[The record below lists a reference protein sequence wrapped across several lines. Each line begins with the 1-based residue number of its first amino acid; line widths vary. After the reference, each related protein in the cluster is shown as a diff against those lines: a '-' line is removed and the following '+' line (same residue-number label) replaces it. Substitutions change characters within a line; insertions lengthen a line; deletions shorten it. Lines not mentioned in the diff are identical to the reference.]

1 MTSMNTLKRYTRN
14 ALIALVVLLTIRV
27 YWFVPPHNMK
37 AMDVT
42 YSEDGRYVAGTYFQ
56 KYKAGVGTNKVL
68 VLLQSREEGSRGK
81 TLAIVREIID
91 FGFDLGFL
99 CPGGEKLNELGE
111 LVCRNPPPDIFYWNT
126 ADDTQL
132 SLPVPLWR
140 RADAWLISLFYT
152 LPVLPQNPAK
162 AAE

>member
-1 MTSMNTLKRYTRN
+1 MNTLKRYTRH

-27 YWFVPPHNMK
+27 YLFVPPENTE
-37 AMDVT
+37 ASDVT
-42 YSEDGRYVAGTYFQ
+42 YSEDGRYVAGVLPDG
-56 KYKAGVGTNKVL
+56 KKGTNHAF

-91 FGFDLGFL
+91 FGFHLDFL

>member
-1 MTSMNTLKRYTRN
+1 MNTLKRYTRN

-27 YWFVPPHNMK
+27 YWFVPPEDT
-37 AMDVT
+37 DVYKLT
-42 YSEDGRYVAGTYFQ
+42 FSKDGRYM
-56 KYKAGVGTNKVL
+56 AGVLPDGKKGSNHAF

-81 TLAIVREIID
+81 TLAIARENIETST
-91 FGFDLGFL
+91 FHLGFY
-99 CPGGEKLNELGE
+99 CASKYESNESEAEGDDNRKPC
-111 LVCRNPPPDIFYWNT
+111 VSPDIFYWDT
-126 ADDTQL
+126 AGDTQL